1 LRVGD
6 ASQVVAVTYAERW
19 SKRKGEVVRPLAEE
33 DARERH
39 ERGEL
44 YTVLVGDPGRPR
56 AYLEVRLEAGFV
68 GVHFLDDEL
77 RNHLTYLFTR
87 PPEEQGDLFLEQ
99 ISRRVYDDAGDLTHD
114 EHYVFD
120 PPDRAHV
127 KKRDHVAQAA
137 ETYDLETDLSENHEP
152 PPEFG
157 RYESIARVER

>member
-1 LRVGD
+1 MSD
-6 ASQVVAVTYAERW
+6 ASPVVAVTYAERW

-99 ISRRVYDDAGDLTHD
+99 ISRRGYGVPLERVRGPRST
-114 EHYVFD
+114 
-120 PPDRAHV
+120 RS
-127 KKRDHVAQAA
+127 RDQPRQP
-137 ETYDLETDLSENHEP
+137 TRRSGCP
-152 PPEFG
+152 GGPRQPE
-157 RYESIARVER
+157 